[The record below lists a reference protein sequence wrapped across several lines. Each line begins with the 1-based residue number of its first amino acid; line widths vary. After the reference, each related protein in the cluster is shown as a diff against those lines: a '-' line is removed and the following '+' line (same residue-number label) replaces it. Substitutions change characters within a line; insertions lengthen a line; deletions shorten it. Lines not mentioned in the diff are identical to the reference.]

1 MSKSLGYVRFGLCL
15 GVSVAVALAAGC
27 GSQAPPAVTLSS
39 ATINFAATTQG
50 ASTSASSVTLTNSGK
65 RALIISSVTA
75 GGANPGDFSNSNTC
89 NAPLMENAS
98 CNISVTF
105 TPTAAGPR
113 SETITV
119 SDNAAGSPHVI
130 SVNGTGNAI
139 AITVTPP
146 AAAMATG
153 TTMQFAASGDPNGV
167 TWSVVGA
174 PFLGAPGM
182 ITSPGTVDTNGNYTP
197 PSGAASFYATV
208 LATGKTDTSKTA
220 AATVNVV
227 APGVFTSTNNVQ
239 VAQYAVTPPS
249 PANVSVQFGPDTSYG
264 MNTWTQPNTPLGSP
278 LSLYVAGMKASTP
291 YHMRGVI
298 QFADG
303 TSINDADFTFTTGAL
318 PTGSVPNLT
327 ATTTAGMTPQSGVE
341 LLDLVNAGATGPSM
355 MVATDL
361 AGNVIWTFTPTLAA
375 NLLPNPIK
383 LLGNG
388 HFLAQF
394 GSSAQD
400 GLGSFIEE
408 FDLAGNV
415 IWQMTAAQLNT
426 ALASATC
433 AGCNNITVIGTHHDF
448 VALPNGHVLVLAS
461 TQETLGDGTKPLGDV
476 VIDLGDIMNVGGNNS
491 NHTPQPVWLWN
502 EFTSLDTNRR
512 PYSYPDWTHS
522 NALLYSKDDGNL
534 IVSSRHQNWLIK
546 IDYSNGAGAGDVI
559 WKLGAVLPS
568 DTGADV
574 ANFTLLN
581 ADGTPDANPTDWF
594 FAQHGPSFTTANT
607 TGQFGLVL
615 FDNGDDRGVV
625 DAAGAT
631 CGSGQP
637 VACFSTVPVLKIDET
652 AMTATLVSNATTT
665 DYSFFGG
672 NAEVL
677 QNGDVEYDEASATP
691 PPNFNAAVFEVTQAS
706 APQIVWQMKI
716 AGQFAYRAMRIP
728 SLYPGVQW

>member
-1 MSKSLGYVRFGLCL
+1 MFKFFGYVRFGLCL
-15 GVSVAVALAAGC
+15 GVPVLVALAAGC

-39 ATINFAATTQG
+39 SAINFAATTQG
-50 ASTSASSVTLTNSGK
+50 ASTSASSVTLTNSGQ
-65 RALIISSVTA
+65 RALIIASVTA
-75 GGANPGDFSNSNTC
+75 GGANPSDFSNSNTC

-139 AITVTPP
+139 TITVTPP
-146 AAAMATG
+146 AAAMTTS

-182 ITSPGTVDTNGNYTP
+182 ITSPGIIDANGNYTP

-239 VAQYAVTPPS
+239 VAQYAVTAPS
-249 PANVSVQFGPDTSYG
+249 PANVSVQFGLDTSYG
-264 MNTWTQPNTPLGSP
+264 LNTWTQPNTPLGSP

-298 QFADG
+298 QFGDG

-318 PTGSVPNLT
+318 PAGTVPNLT
-327 ATTTAGMTPQSGVE
+327 VTTTAGMTPQSGVE
-341 LLDLVNAGATGPSM
+341 LLDLVNPTSPGPSM
-355 MVATDL
+355 AVVTDL
-361 AGNVIWTFTPTLAA
+361 NGNVLWSYHPTVAA
-375 NLLPNPIK
+375 NILPEPIK
-383 LLGNG
+383 LLPNG
-388 HFLAQF
+388 HFLLNF
-394 GSSAQD
+394 GSTAED
-400 GLGSFIEE
+400 GLDSVVQEV
-408 FDLAGNV
+408 DLGGNLL
-415 IWQMTAAQLNT
+415 WSMTAAQFNT
-426 ALASATC
+426 ALGTATC
-433 AGCNNITVIGTHHDF
+433 AECNVTVIGAHHDF
-448 VALPNGHVLVLAS
+448 QVLSNGHLIVIAS
-461 TQETLGDGTKPLGDV
+461 TQQTLADNTTATGDII
-476 VIDLGDIMNVGGNNS
+476 IDLGDMENVGGNNP
-491 NHTPQPVWLWN
+491 NHVPQPVWAWN
-502 EFTSLDTNRR
+502 EFNHLDTNRR
-512 PYSYPDWTHS
+512 PYSYPDWAHT

-534 IVSSRHQNWLIK
+534 IISIRHQNWLVK
-546 IDYSNGAGAGDVI
+546 IDYNNGAGAGDVI
-559 WKLGAVLPS
+559 WKLGPVLPS

-574 ANFTLLN
+574 ANFALLN
-581 ADGTPDANPTDWF
+581 ADGTPDTNPTDWF

-631 CGSGQP
+631 CGNGQP
-637 VACFSTVPVLKIDET
+637 VACFSTVPVFKIDET
-652 AMTATLVSNATTT
+652 AMTATLVSHATTA

-677 QNGDVEYDEASATP
+677 QNGNVEYDEASATP

-706 APQIVWQMKI
+706 TPQTVWRMNI